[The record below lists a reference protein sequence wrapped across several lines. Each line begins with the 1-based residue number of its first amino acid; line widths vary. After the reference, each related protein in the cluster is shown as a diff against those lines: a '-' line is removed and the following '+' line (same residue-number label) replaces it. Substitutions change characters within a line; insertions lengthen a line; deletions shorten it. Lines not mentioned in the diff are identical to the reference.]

1 MTKEWKGNAAD
12 AEILRKLVLHGM
24 RDIGV
29 RTEKGGGIR
38 TKKAKREAERVGRAF
53 CRTMRARPKPAPN
66 QKANSKHRRSP
77 VDWEHR
83 IMTFKKSGRRK
94 TQITMGSAGSAQAT
108 RARLLDKLYCR
119 SLRITTEG
127 PILVIGKKK

>member
-1 MTKEWKGNAAD
+1 
-12 AEILRKLVLHGM
+12 
-24 RDIGV
+24 
-29 RTEKGGGIR
+29 
-38 TKKAKREAERVGRAF
+38 
-53 CRTMRARPKPAPN
+53 
-66 QKANSKHRRSP
+66 
-77 VDWEHR
+77 
-83 IMTFKKSGRRK
+83 MTFKKSGRRK